1 MFSNPIFI
9 RFRNLLRKI
18 GILKILK
25 TFIST
30 NTEYEYRFHNEMI
43 KSLKKDMTVFDIGAN
58 IGLYTKIFAEKV
70 KEKGHVFAFEPSHES
85 ALKIN
90 DLRTTYPW
98 ITIIESVIGDE
109 DKDVMFEINEKNP
122 TSVVNKV
129 ASNPNNNNVKKEMIT
144 IDSICKKYKIPNL
157 IKIDVEGFELNVLN
171 GAKNTLKNSTLK
183 HVFIEIHFSI
193 LEEMGETFGPKK
205 IQTLLK
211 SNGFKIKYLDFSH
224 IHAYRS

>member
-1 MFSNPIFI
+1 MFSNNIVI

-25 TFIST
+25 NFITT

-85 ALKIN
+85 VLKIN
-90 DLRTTYPW
+90 DLKTTYPW
-98 ITIIESVIGDE
+98 ITVNESVIGDE

-122 TSVVNKV
+122 TSTGNKV
-129 ASNPNNNNVKKEMIT
+129 SSNPNNNNVKKAMIT
-144 IDSICKKYKIPNL
+144 IDSICTKYKIPPIIIQSYQSPAL
-157 IKIDVEGFELNVLN
+157 LGF
-171 GAKNTLKNSTLK
+171 
-183 HVFIEIHFSI
+183 
-193 LEEMGETFGPKK
+193 
-205 IQTLLK
+205 
-211 SNGFKIKYLDFSH
+211 
-224 IHAYRS
+224 